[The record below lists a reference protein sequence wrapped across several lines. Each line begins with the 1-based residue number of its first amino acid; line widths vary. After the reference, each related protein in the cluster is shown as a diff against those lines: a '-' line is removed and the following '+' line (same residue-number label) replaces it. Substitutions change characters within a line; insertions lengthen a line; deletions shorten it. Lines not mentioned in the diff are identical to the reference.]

1 MIALFAIVPR
11 WCYGLLLIVALAIGI
26 EVHGQ
31 HKGAARIQKLW
42 DADLAKAEAQAE
54 TLRLMRQASIDKR
67 ETKSV
72 VVAVKKREIVQ
83 SNLAKIDQ
91 YAPTSYPALPGSIRL
106 WHDAA
111 ATGKAIDDTGK
122 TDGSAVSL
130 TDLAATTALNYAACL
145 DDQSRLTDLQA
156 IIRTLTGA
164 PNGKDEVTK

>member
-72 VVAVKKREIVQ
+72 VVAVKKREIAQ

-91 YAPTSYPALPGSIRL
+91 YAPPTLLPGTVRL
-106 WHDAA
+106 FHDAA